1 MSSSTHVH
9 HKSRLT
15 ILAVALL
22 SGLFVG
28 FGATA
33 AYAGTAYSAWG
44 YYTVNSVN
52 YRNQAVIIT
61 NPTTNAAGSNTY
73 LGGTNTAVPSGW
85 GGNRARTF
93 NSSNVML
100 CQTGILYNS
109 GTLAAGGY
117 YSNSCGVTAV
127 GAFYGYGVTWGWTGS
142 SYSARYTFKSP
153 NQNT

>member
-1 MSSSTHVH
+1 MSTSLFAR
-9 HKSRLT
+9 HKKPVTLLS
-15 ILAVALL
+15 VALL

-28 FGATA
+28 LGASA

-44 YYTVNSVN
+44 YFTTNGIN

-61 NPTTNAAGSNTY
+61 NPSTNAVGSNTY
-73 LGGTNTAVPSGW
+73 LGSTNTTLPSGW

-93 NSSNVML
+93 NSSNVMV
-100 CQTGILYNS
+100 CQSGIFYNS
-109 GTLAAGGY
+109 GSIPAGSY
-117 YSNSCGVTAV
+117 YSNACGVTAV

-142 SYSARYTFKSP
+142 SYSAVYTFKSP